1 MTKENDLKRFID
13 AQEAAYPIALSEVKS
28 GRKRSHWMWYIFPQ
42 IRGLGFSD
50 TSRYYAIKD
59 RKEAE
64 AYLNHPVLG
73 ARLIEISTELLNLE
87 GSDAGKVFGSPDD
100 KKLLSSMTLFS
111 SLHNAPP
118 VFQQVLD
125 KFFQGA
131 KDQKTLQIIN
141 GSN

>member
-1 MTKENDLKRFID
+1 MTKGNELRRFLD
-13 AQEAAYPIALSEVKS
+13 AQEAAYPIALAEVKA

-42 IRGLGFSD
+42 IAGLGYSE

-73 ARLIEISTELLNLE
+73 ARLIEISTELLKLE
-87 GSDAGKVFGSPDD
+87 SSDAGKVFGSPDD
-100 KKLLSSMTLFS
+100 KKLLSSITLFS
-111 SLHNAPP
+111 CLNNAPP
-118 VFQQVLD
+118 VFQQLLE

-131 KDQKTLQIIN
+131 KDQKTLQIL
-141 GSN
+141 G